1 MFQKPALNFGAVQ
14 EAMAAMLAR
23 ATRQPAP
30 AVAIAIV
37 DDAGNLLAYACMD
50 NVRLFARRHAI
61 RKAYTAVVVGMDTGA
76 HGERLKASGRT
87 MSDLGGDPNLTPGG
101 GGVVVRSPEGVI
113 LGGIGV
119 GGIPPGGDF
128 TDEDLAK
135 IGLRSLGMQP

>member
-1 MFQKPALNFGAVQ
+1 MFQRPALSFDDVQ
-14 EAMAAMLAR
+14 VAMAAMIAK
-23 ATRQPAP
+23 AKQQPVKP
-30 AVAIAIV
+30 VAIAIV

-61 RKAYTAVVVGMDTGA
+61 RKAYTAAVVGMDTGV
-76 HGERLKASGRT
+76 HGERLKASGR
-87 MSDLGGDPNLTPGG
+87 MISDLGGDSQLTPGG
-101 GGVVVRSPEGVI
+101 GGVVVRSKEAVI

-135 IGLRSLGMQP
+135 IGLRALGL